1 MHTDTGIEPVP
12 GCSVVK
18 EVGSEL
24 LAKCDFGFL
33 SPVQVEFL
41 FIGSICWVKI
51 EQQCLCRFQRWNGL
65 SLKSSVAVCL
75 VLTLSKL
82 SIPKRAE
89 DVKTNVALGLNLESL
104 ISATWYFGIDLIFT
118 GMSNGVTDNVTAAH
132 RLAGALLLFFF
143 LAFKNRVCMLL
154 LVNSKL
160 SRWIDAPR
168 CDQNTAVSPQLKL
181 WPTTS
186 PFILTGTITL
196 NLLTCLVS

>member
-1 MHTDTGIEPVP
+1 M
-12 GCSVVK
+12 
-18 EVGSEL
+18 
-24 LAKCDFGFL
+24 
-33 SPVQVEFL
+33 
-41 FIGSICWVKI
+41 
-51 EQQCLCRFQRWNGL
+51 
-65 SLKSSVAVCL
+65 AVCL

-160 SRWIDAPR
+160 S
-168 CDQNTAVSPQLKL
+168 K
-181 WPTTS
+181 
-186 PFILTGTITL
+186 
-196 NLLTCLVS
+196 